1 MAIDRYHSTYDSWE
15 PSNWA
20 LLGQASGVTK
30 VHLWPAANLCR
41 LCGVSDAPLPAWKLS
56 KVCVPEL
63 LGVPRMPDQKPANQW
78 HFEPERVLP
87 QRSWKYVSGM
97 SLPWSR
103 CCRCKLAQCCRHS
116 SPTCKT
122 LGFRGKLFKRKG
134 RNGKK
139 H

>member
-103 CCRCKLAQCCRHS
+103 CCRCYEFI
-116 SPTCKT
+116 CKWDI
-122 LGFRGKLFKRKG
+122 GKR
-134 RNGKK
+134 
-139 H
+139 